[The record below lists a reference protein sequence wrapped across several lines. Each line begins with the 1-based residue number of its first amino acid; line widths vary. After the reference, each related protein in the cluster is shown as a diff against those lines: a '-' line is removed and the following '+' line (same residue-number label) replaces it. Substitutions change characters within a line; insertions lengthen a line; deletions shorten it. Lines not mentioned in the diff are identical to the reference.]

1 MGASN
6 GSSPNK
12 VHPWNGNRGREVTR
26 LTLTLGRRRA
36 NGWIQYRIQDEVA
49 GLFFFSFFFC
59 FTLSRFLSFF
69 PANLHHALGLMSLA
83 IDPLRPMPQAGEAL
97 KENSQ
102 KTSTKRHEF
111 GHSVISYSA
120 NLGHV
125 TIEMSFSHR
134 FPPLY
139 QATIKWNGFISDS
152 AGATSWGEFRSACE
166 AGRIMCP

>member
-1 MGASN
+1 MDSVQDTG
-6 GSSPNK
+6 
-12 VHPWNGNRGREVTR
+12 RGR
-26 LTLTLGRRRA
+26 RA
-36 NGWIQYRIQDEVA
+36 
-49 GLFFFSFFFC
+49 FFFSFFFC

-111 GHSVISYSA
+111 GHSLISYSA

-125 TIEMSFSHR
+125 TIEMSFFSPVSSFVPSHDQVEWIYIR
-134 FPPLY
+134 
-139 QATIKWNGFISDS
+139 
-152 AGATSWGEFRSACE
+152 
-166 AGRIMCP
+166 